1 MKTTEQRLAELEA
14 RVEKLEA
21 AEQATAYQINSDF
34 AVSGDLEQFAND
46 LNRFLFAACQHLF
59 LQSGQKTAKEKGS

>member
-21 AEQATAYQINSDF
+21 AIGRTQTCQNPSSSEYHNST
-34 AVSGDLEQFAND
+34 GREENLTN
-46 LNRFLFAACQHLF
+46 
-59 LQSGQKTAKEKGS
+59 